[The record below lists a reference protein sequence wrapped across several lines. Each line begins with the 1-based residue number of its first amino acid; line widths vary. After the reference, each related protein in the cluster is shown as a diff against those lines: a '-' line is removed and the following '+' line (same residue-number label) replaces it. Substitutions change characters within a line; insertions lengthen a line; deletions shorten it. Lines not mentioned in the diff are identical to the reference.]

1 MFFQIVKNKMSKK
14 LKQTYFQEDWLTD
27 KEFSEWV
34 ARAENDKEA
43 RFTLCKSNIKLS
55 NMGVT
60 ALRSHVKS
68 SKKHAERVK
77 EKHQIQNFFT
87 KHKKVDTQTNK
98 KVDTQTN
105 SKHENHGN
113 KEVSEVDESV
123 PGSSSST
130 KQSTIP
136 ASFQDGGK

>member
-1 MFFQIVKNKMSKK
+1 MSKK
-14 LKQTYFQEDWLTD
+14 LKQTYFQEDWLTG

-43 RFTLCKSNIKLS
+43 RCTLCKSNIKLS

-68 SKKHAERVK
+68 SKKHAEGVK
-77 EKHQIQNFFT
+77 EKHQTQNVFT
-87 KHKKVDTQTNK
+87 KHK

-105 SKHENHGN
+105 SKHENHGS
-113 KEVSEVDESV
+113 KEFSEVDESV
-123 PGSSSST
+123 PGSSSSA

-136 ASFQDGGK
+136 ASFQDGGYTCLDLH